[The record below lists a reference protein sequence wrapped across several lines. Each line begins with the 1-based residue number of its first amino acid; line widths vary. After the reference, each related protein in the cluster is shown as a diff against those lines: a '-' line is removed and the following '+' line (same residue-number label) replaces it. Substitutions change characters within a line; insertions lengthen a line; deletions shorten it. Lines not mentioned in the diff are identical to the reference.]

1 MIKTKLLLIL
11 LVVGLAGCQQKS
23 EIDKCVEAL
32 EKQGVA
38 EGGARLMCLKAQ
50 SGK

>member
-1 MIKTKLLLIL
+1 MKRFVLLMSALIL
-11 LVVGLAGCQQKS
+11 IGCQQKS

-32 EKQGVA
+32 VKQSVE